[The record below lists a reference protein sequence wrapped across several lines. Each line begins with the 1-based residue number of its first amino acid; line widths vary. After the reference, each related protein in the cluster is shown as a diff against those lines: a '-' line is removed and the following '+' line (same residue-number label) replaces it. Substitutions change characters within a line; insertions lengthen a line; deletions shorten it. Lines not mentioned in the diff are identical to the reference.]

1 MLDSVLFLRK
11 VLHIVLAGSKIPK
24 QFFVVL
30 WVCFSSLSNGET
42 QEMVL
47 LFLRGGI
54 VCKALASSQ
63 GLQMWLAI
71 GKLSPLKILRDLI
84 SAGQEGAL
92 LLRRG
97 LLVTQPVCLK
107 ERPCAFTA

>member
-1 MLDSVLFLRK
+1 
-11 VLHIVLAGSKIPK
+11 
-24 QFFVVL
+24 
-30 WVCFSSLSNGET
+30 
-42 QEMVL
+42 MVL

-63 GLQMWLAI
+63 VLQMWLAI

-84 SAGQEGAL
+84 SAGQEGASHWLIPL

-97 LLVTQPVCLK
+97 LLVTQSVCLGGMSLCLHCLTL
-107 ERPCAFTA
+107 RVTFTLPTVYLW